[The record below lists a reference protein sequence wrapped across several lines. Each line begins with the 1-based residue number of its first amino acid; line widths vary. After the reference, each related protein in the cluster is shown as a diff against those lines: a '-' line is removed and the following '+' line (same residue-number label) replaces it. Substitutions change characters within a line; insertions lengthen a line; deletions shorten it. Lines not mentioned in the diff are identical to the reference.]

1 MNLDDVR
8 RYLIA
13 YDISDDIRRT
23 KVTKKL
29 ESYGD
34 RIQHSV
40 FIVDTRPAKFLRLRT
55 QLTEMIDEER
65 DSVIFCNLGT
75 LRENNRRS
83 LDVIGCSRTIT
94 NHGPAIL

>member
-1 MNLDDVR
+1 MRGVHRGVGNVAVDLPQLPAELPFIPIGVCQ
-8 RYLIA
+8 
-13 YDISDDIRRT
+13 RRT
-23 KVTKKL
+23 RSQRV
-29 ESYGD
+29 
-34 RIQHSV
+34 
-40 FIVDTRPAKFLRLRT
+40 VDIRPAKFLRLRT
-55 QLTEMIDEER
+55 QLTEMIGEER